1 MHAGIICK
9 IGEISKH
16 SNADSLYITK
26 LFGTQII
33 IKDDVKEGD
42 IGIYFNS
49 DLQLSQEFCNANKL
63 LRKAHGGYVD
73 DSKRNVR
80 ALKLRGEISDGLWL
94 KLSSLSSFG
103 DVSTL
108 KVGQHIS
115 EFNGTQIAC
124 KYVPVQ
130 KEERIRTNT
139 PKQKGSNSSMKIKYP
154 TFVEH
159 RDTMQ
164 YDYNKHRLQVGDMV
178 EITLKMHGTSNR
190 TCHSLKKTT
199 KTNFFRRLLKLPI
212 IEKMSWDYVSG
223 TRRVVL
229 KSNGEDSF
237 YKDTFRK
244 NWHDFFVGKL
254 HKGETVFSEIVG
266 FLDSGKP
273 IMPSADNKKVNDKSF
288 VKQFG
293 DKTIYSYGCQENE
306 NDMYVY
312 RMTLTNEDGHCIE
325 YSPEQMRQRCEQ
337 IGVKTVPVLWSGV
350 ITDLDEFDRLVTEL
364 SDGVDPVGKTHIR
377 EGIII
382 RKLNSPTI
390 EVLKKKGQ
398 TFKIL
403 ENLVKDSGILD
414 MEEAESLETQEF

>member
-63 LRKAHGGYVD
+63 LRKAHGGYID

-139 PKQKGSNSSMKIKYP
+139 PKQKGSNSSIKVKYP
-154 TFVEH
+154 LFVEH
-159 RDTMQ
+159 IDTLQ

-190 TCHSLKKTT
+190 TCHSLKKTM

-325 YSPEQMRQRCEQ
+325 YSLEQMRQRCEQ